1 MPAIYFRSYQPPE
14 GTSIR
19 RPAVHRWPVA
29 STQALYRATS
39 LNHQI
44 NNRIQMKTFL
54 FVSLLVATSQV
65 FGQTATVRG
74 LVQDAHHQALPFST
88 VMLLSAA
95 DSSLVK
101 AQVSSE
107 SGAYTFAM
115 LRPGNYRVSVTG
127 VGYAQHYSDVVALA
141 DSQSVDMAAIE
152 LAELAKQLN
161 EVKVSARK
169 PLLEI
174 TPDKTVLN
182 VQGSITA
189 AGSSALELLQ
199 KAPGVIVDPSDN
211 IVLQGKNGARVYI
224 DGKLSPLTQGDL
236 AAYLRTLQASDI
248 EAIEIIAHPS
258 ARYDASGNAG
268 IINIRLKKN
277 KNFGTNGS
285 VALGI
290 AQGRFYPK
298 QTGSLS
304 LNHRTKGANFFVN
317 YSNRLARDWSYINFY
332 RQQNGL
338 YYDQKS
344 EITTSSSSH
353 NVKAGA
359 DFFLNSRSTL
369 GVLVN
374 ANARNSDS
382 QTYGRTPIGPI
393 GQPQTSVLIANNH
406 NIGSRGNLNANLN
419 YQYADTSGHTLNV
432 DADYGHYNSRG
443 NNYQPNQYLDPTERT
458 ILQERNYRMRTQ
470 TNIDLYTLKADYQQ
484 PLWKGKLSTGFK
496 LSSVKTGN
504 DFNFLDVV
512 DSREVLNMDRT
523 NQFTY
528 TERVSAGYA
537 SFEKQVKK
545 IQWQAGLRVEHT
557 YSHGLLSS
565 INNQADG
572 NVERN
577 YVNLFPSAGLTY
589 NANANNSYAVTFSR
603 RIDRPSYQD
612 LNPFESK
619 VDELTYQK
627 GNAFLVPQ
635 YTNSVEISHTYQYKL
650 TTTLGFSRTTDFF
663 TSITD
668 TTEGNR
674 NFITTRNLSR
684 QDVIS
689 LGVSYPFNIAKW
701 WNVYASL
708 TAYHSNN
715 RADFGPGRT
724 INLNANVVNIYSQ
737 HSITL
742 PNKWSIE
749 VSGYYTSPSIWGGTF
764 LNRRYWGATVG
775 ASHKLLKDM
784 GTLGITLTDPFYSQ
798 RWRGVSQFGGLYM
811 IAGGGAESRQL
822 RVNFTYNFGNKQV
835 KGARRRDAGSTDESK
850 RIN

>member
-1 MPAIYFRSYQPPE
+1 MK
-14 GTSIR
+14 
-19 RPAVHRWPVA
+19 
-29 STQALYRATS
+29 S
-39 LNHQI
+39 L
-44 NNRIQMKTFL
+44 L
-54 FVSLLVATSQV
+54 FISLLVASCQV
-65 FGQTATVRG
+65 FGQTATMRG
-74 LVQDAHHQALPFST
+74 VVQDARHQAIPFST

-101 AQVSSE
+101 AQVSSD
-107 SGAYTFAM
+107 SGTYTFAA
-115 LRPGNYRVSVTG
+115 LRPGSYRVSVTG
-127 VGYAQHYSDVVALA
+127 VGYAQHYSEIIALV
-141 DSQSVDMAAIE
+141 DSQAVSMTAIE
-152 LAELAKQLN
+152 LAELANQLN
-161 EVKVSARK
+161 EVKVSGRK

-182 VQGSITA
+182 VQASITA

-236 AAYLRTLQASDI
+236 AAYLRTLLASDI

-268 IINIRLKKN
+268 ILNIRLKKN

-285 VALGI
+285 VTLGL
-290 AQGRFYPK
+290 AQGRLYPK
-298 QTGSLS
+298 QNGSLS

-332 RQQNGL
+332 RQQAGM

-344 EITTSSSSH
+344 EITTWSSAH
-353 NVKAGA
+353 NLKAGA
-359 DFFLNSRSTL
+359 DFFLGAKSTL

-374 ANARNSDS
+374 ANTRNSDS
-382 QTYGRTPIGPI
+382 QTEGRTPIGPI
-393 GQPQTSVLIANNH
+393 GRPNTSILIANNH
-406 NIGSRGNLNANLN
+406 NVGNRGNLNANLN
-419 YQYADTSGHTLNV
+419 YHYADTSGHTLNV
-432 DADYGHYNSRG
+432 DADYGRYTSTV
-443 NNYQPNQYLDPTERT
+443 NNYQPNQYRDPTERT
-458 ILQERNYRMRTQ
+458 ILQERNYRMRTR
-470 TNIDLYTLKADYQQ
+470 TTIDLYTLKADYQQ
-484 PLWKGKLSTGFK
+484 TLWKGKLNTGFK
-496 LSSVKTGN
+496 LSSVETGN
-504 DFNFLDVV
+504 DFNFFDVI
-512 DSREVLNMDRT
+512 DTRDVLNTDRT

-537 SFEKQVKK
+537 SFERQVKK

-557 YSHGLLSS
+557 YSHGLLSGTS
-565 INNQADG
+565 KQSDG
-572 NVERN
+572 DVERN

-589 NANANNSYAVTFSR
+589 SANANNSYSVAFSR

-612 LNPFESK
+612 LNPFEAK

-635 YTNSVEISHTYQYKL
+635 YTNSLELSHTYQYKL

-684 QDVIS
+684 QDVVS

-724 INLNANVVNIYSQ
+724 INLNANVLNLYSQ

-764 LNRRYWGATVG
+764 LNRRYWGSTIG
-775 ASHKLLKDM
+775 ASHKVLKDM
-784 GTLGITLTDPFYSQ
+784 GTLAVTVTDPFYSQ

-811 IAGGGAESRQL
+811 IASGGSETRQL

-835 KGARRRDAGSTDESK
+835 KGARRRDAGSADESK

>member
-1 MPAIYFRSYQPPE
+1 MFVGVRTTFGS
-14 GTSIR
+14 
-19 RPAVHRWPVA
+19 HNDRWRLA
-29 STQALYRATS
+29 DTQASNGAVA
-39 LNHQI
+39 LNQPI
-44 NNRIQMKTFL
+44 NNHNPMKTLL
-54 FVSLLVATSQV
+54 FISLLAATSQA
-65 FGQTATVRG
+65 FGQMASIRGVVHDVR
-74 LVQDAHHQALPFST
+74 HQAVPFST

-101 AQVSSE
+101 AQVSSD
-107 SGAYTFAM
+107 SGTYTFDA
-115 LRPGNYRVSVTG
+115 LPAGSYRVSVTG
-127 VGYAQHYSDVVALA
+127 VGYLQHYSDILALA
-141 DSQSVDMAAIE
+141 DSQLVSMTTIE
-152 LAELAKQLN
+152 LAELTNQLN
-161 EVKVSARK
+161 EVKVSGRK

-182 VQGSITA
+182 VDASITA

-199 KAPGVIVDPSDN
+199 KAPGVLVDPSDN

-236 AAYLRTLQASDI
+236 ATYLKTVLASDI
-248 EAIEIIAHPS
+248 EAIEIISHPS

-268 IINIRLKKN
+268 IINIRLRKN

-285 VALGI
+285 VTVGL

-298 QTGSLS
+298 QNGALS
-304 LNHRTKGANFFVN
+304 LNHRTKGANFFIN

-332 RQQNGL
+332 RQQAGM

-344 EITTSSSSH
+344 EITTWSSAH
-353 NVKAGA
+353 NLKAGA
-359 DFFLNSRSTL
+359 DFFIGTKSTL
-369 GVLVN
+369 GILVN
-374 ANARNSDS
+374 TNNRNSDS
-382 QTYGRTPIGPI
+382 QSEGRTPIGVI
-393 GQPQTSVLIANNH
+393 GRPNTSVLIANNQ
-406 NIGSRGNLNANLN
+406 NIASRGNINANLN
-419 YQYADTSGHTLNV
+419 YQYADTTGRTLNV
-432 DADYGHYNSRG
+432 DADYGRYNATG
-443 NNYQPNQYLDPTERT
+443 NNYQPNQYRDPTEQT
-458 ILQERNYRMRTQ
+458 ILQERNYRMRTL
-470 TNIDLYTLKADYQQ
+470 TNINLYTLKADYQQ

-496 LSSVKTGN
+496 LSSVTTGN
-504 DFNFLDVV
+504 NFNFFDVSSTQ
-512 DSREVLNMDRT
+512 DVLNTDRT
-523 NQFTY
+523 NEFTY

-537 SFEKQVKK
+537 SFEQQVKK
-545 IQWQAGLRVEHT
+545 IQWQAGLRVEQT

-577 YVNLFPSAGLTY
+577 YVNLFPSAGVTY
-589 NANANNSYAVTFSR
+589 NANANNSYSVAFSR

-619 VDELTYQK
+619 IDELTYQK
-627 GNAFLVPQ
+627 GNAFLLPQ
-635 YTNSVEISHTYQYKL
+635 YTSSLEISHVYKYKL

-684 QDVIS
+684 QDVVS
-689 LGVSYPFNIAKW
+689 LAVGYPFSIAKW

-724 INLNANVVNIYSQ
+724 INLNANVLNLYSQ
-737 HSITL
+737 HSISL
-742 PNKWSIE
+742 PNKWSLE
-749 VSGYYTSPSIWGGTF
+749 VSAYYTSPSIWGGTF
-764 LNRRYWGATVG
+764 LNRRYWGSTIG
-775 ASHKLLKDM
+775 ASHKVLKDQ
-784 GTLGITLTDPFYSQ
+784 GTLAITLTDPFYSQ
-798 RWRGVSQFGGLYM
+798 QWRGVSQFGGLYM
-811 IAGGGAESRQL
+811 IASGGAETRQL
-822 RVNFTYNFGNKQV
+822 RINFTYNFGNNQV
-835 KGARRRDAGSTDESK
+835 KAARRRDAGSTEESK

>member
-1 MPAIYFRSYQPPE
+1 
-14 GTSIR
+14 
-19 RPAVHRWPVA
+19 
-29 STQALYRATS
+29 
-39 LNHQI
+39 
-44 NNRIQMKTFL
+44 MKTLL
-54 FVSLLVATSQV
+54 FISLLAATSQA
-65 FGQTATVRG
+65 FGQMASIRGVVHDVR
-74 LVQDAHHQALPFST
+74 HQAVPFST

-101 AQVSSE
+101 AQVSSD
-107 SGAYTFAM
+107 SGTYTFDA
-115 LRPGNYRVSVTG
+115 LPAGSYRVSVTG
-127 VGYAQHYSDVVALA
+127 VGYLQHYSDILALA
-141 DSQSVDMAAIE
+141 DSQLVSMTTIE
-152 LAELAKQLN
+152 LSELTNQLN
-161 EVKVSARK
+161 EVKVSGRK

-182 VQGSITA
+182 VEASITA

-199 KAPGVIVDPSDN
+199 KAPGVLVDPSDN

-236 AAYLRTLQASDI
+236 ATYLKTVLASDV
-248 EAIEIIAHPS
+248 EAIEIISHPS

-268 IINIRLKKN
+268 IINIRLRKN

-285 VALGI
+285 VTVGL

-298 QTGSLS
+298 QNGSLS
-304 LNHRTKGANFFVN
+304 LNHRTKGANFFIN

-332 RQQNGL
+332 RQQAGM

-344 EITTSSSSH
+344 EITTWSSAH
-353 NVKAGA
+353 NLKAGA
-359 DFFLNSRSTL
+359 DFFIGTKSTL
-369 GVLVN
+369 GILVN
-374 ANARNSDS
+374 TNNRNSDS
-382 QTYGRTPIGPI
+382 QTEGRTPIGVI
-393 GQPQTSVLIANNH
+393 GRPNTSVLIANNH
-406 NIGSRGNLNANLN
+406 NIASRGNVNANLN
-419 YQYADTSGHTLNV
+419 YQYADTTGRTLNV
-432 DADYGHYNSRG
+432 DADYGHYNATG
-443 NNYQPNQYLDPTERT
+443 NNYQPNQYRDPTEQT
-458 ILQERNYRMRTQ
+458 ILQERNYRMRTL
-470 TNIDLYTLKADYQQ
+470 TNINLYTLKADYQQ

-496 LSSVKTGN
+496 LSSVTTGN
-504 DFNFLDVV
+504 NFNFFDVSSTQ
-512 DSREVLNMDRT
+512 DVLNTDRT
-523 NQFTY
+523 NEFTY

-537 SFEKQVKK
+537 SFEQQVKK
-545 IQWQAGLRVEHT
+545 IQWQAGLRVEQT

-577 YVNLFPSAGLTY
+577 YVNLFPSAGVTY
-589 NANANNSYAVTFSR
+589 NANANNSYSVAFSR

-619 VDELTYQK
+619 IDELTYQK
-627 GNAFLVPQ
+627 GNAFLLPQ
-635 YTNSVEISHTYQYKL
+635 YTSSLEISHVYKYKL

-684 QDVIS
+684 QDVVS
-689 LGVSYPFNIAKW
+689 LAVGYPFSIAKW

-724 INLNANVVNIYSQ
+724 INLNANVLNLYSQ
-737 HSITL
+737 HSISL
-742 PNKWSIE
+742 PNKWSLE
-749 VSGYYTSPSIWGGTF
+749 VSAYYTSPSIWGGTF
-764 LNRRYWGATVG
+764 LNRRYWGSTIG
-775 ASHKLLKDM
+775 ASHKVLKDQ
-784 GTLGITLTDPFYSQ
+784 GTLAITLTDPFYSQ
-798 RWRGVSQFGGLYM
+798 QWRGVSQFGGLYM
-811 IAGGGAESRQL
+811 IASGGAETRQL
-822 RVNFTYNFGNKQV
+822 RINFTYNFGNNQV
-835 KGARRRDAGSTDESK
+835 KAARRRDAGSTEESK

>member
-1 MPAIYFRSYQPPE
+1 MRS
-14 GTSIR
+14 
-19 RPAVHRWPVA
+19 
-29 STQALYRATS
+29 
-39 LNHQI
+39 
-44 NNRIQMKTFL
+44 FL
-54 FVSLLVATSQV
+54 FISLLLASCQV
-65 FGQTATVRG
+65 LGQTATVQG
-74 LVQDAHHQALPFST
+74 VVQDVRHQALPFST

-95 DSSLVK
+95 DSALVK

-107 SGAYTFAM
+107 SGTYAFPA

-127 VGYAQHYSDVVALA
+127 VGYVQYYSAVIALA
-141 DSQSVDMAAIE
+141 DGQAVELAPIE
-152 LAELAKQLN
+152 LAELANQLS

-182 VQGSITA
+182 VESSITS
-189 AGSSALELLQ
+189 AGSSALEILQ

-211 IVLQGKNGARVYI
+211 ILLQGKNGARIYI

-248 EAIEIIAHPS
+248 EAVEIIAHPS

-285 VALGI
+285 VTLGV
-290 AQGRFYPK
+290 AQGRLYPK
-298 QTGSLS
+298 QNGSFA
-304 LNHRTKGANFFVN
+304 LNHRNKGANFFVN

-332 RQQNGL
+332 RQQNGM
-338 YYDQKS
+338 YYDQQS
-344 EITTSSSSH
+344 EVTTWSSVH
-353 NVKAGA
+353 NLKAGA
-359 DFFLNSRSTL
+359 DFFLGSKSTL

-374 ANARNSDS
+374 ANTRDADA
-382 QTYGRTPIGPI
+382 QTAGRTPIGII
-393 GQPQTSVLIANNH
+393 GQPNTSVLIANNH
-406 NIGSRGNLNANLN
+406 NMSSRGNLNANLN
-419 YQYADTSGHTLNV
+419 YHYADTSGHTLNV
-432 DADYGHYNSRG
+432 DADYGQYSSTG
-443 NNYQPNQYLDPTERT
+443 NNYQPNQYQDSAERT
-458 ILQERNYRMRTQ
+458 VLLERNYRMRTR
-470 TNIDLYTLKADYQQ
+470 TNVNLYTLKTDYQQ
-484 PLWKGKLSTGFK
+484 SLWKGKLSAGFK
-496 LSSVKTGN
+496 LSSVKTDN
-504 DFNFLDVV
+504 NFNFFDVLATG
-512 DSREVLNMDRT
+512 EVLNNTRT

-537 SFEKQVKK
+537 SFEQQVKK
-545 IQWQAGLRVEHT
+545 IQWQVGLRLEHT

-589 NANANNSYAVTFSR
+589 NANANNSYSLAFSR
-603 RIDRPSYQD
+603 RIDRPSYQE
-612 LNPFESK
+612 LNPFEFKS
-619 VDELTYQK
+619 DELTYLK
-627 GNAFLVPQ
+627 GNAFLLPQ
-635 YTNSVEISHTYQYKL
+635 YTNSLELSHTYQYKL
-650 TTTLGFSRTTDFF
+650 TTTVGLSRTTDFF

-668 TTEGNR
+668 TTESNR

-715 RADFGPGRT
+715 NADFGLGRT
-724 INLNANVVNIYSQ
+724 INLNANVLNIYMQ

-742 PNKWSIE
+742 PHKWTIE
-749 VSGYYTSPSIWGGTF
+749 LSGYYTSPSIWGGTF
-764 LNRRYWGATVG
+764 INRRYWGSTIG
-775 ASHKLLKDM
+775 TSHKVLKDQ
-784 GTLGITLTDPFYSQ
+784 GTLAVTLTDPFYSQ
-798 RWRGVSQFGGLYM
+798 QWRGVSQFGGLYM
-811 IAGGGAESRQL
+811 IASGGFESRQV

-835 KGARRRDAGSTDESK
+835 KSARRRDAGSADESK
-850 RIN
+850 RINP

>member
-1 MPAIYFRSYQPPE
+1 
-14 GTSIR
+14 
-19 RPAVHRWPVA
+19 
-29 STQALYRATS
+29 
-39 LNHQI
+39 
-44 NNRIQMKTFL
+44 MKTLL
-54 FVSLLVATSQV
+54 FITLLFATSQL
-65 FGQTATVRG
+65 FGQSATLRG
-74 LVQDAHHQALPFST
+74 GVQDAQQRAVPFVT
-88 VMLLSAA
+88 VMLLKAA

-101 AQVSSE
+101 AQVSSD
-107 SGAYTFAM
+107 SGTYTFAA
-115 LRPGNYRVSVTG
+115 LRAGAYRVSVTG
-127 VGYAQHYSDVVALA
+127 VGYQQTYSAPITLTDGQAVKLA
-141 DSQSVDMAAIE
+141 TIRLVDQTSQ
-152 LAELAKQLN
+152 LT

-182 VQGSITA
+182 VEASITA

-211 IVLQGKNGARVYI
+211 ILLQGKNGARVYI
-224 DGKLSPLTQGDL
+224 DGKLSPLTQADL
-236 AAYLRTLQASDI
+236 AAYLRTLLASDI

-285 VALGI
+285 VSLGLSM
-290 AQGRFYPK
+290 GRYYPK
-298 QTGSLS
+298 QNGSLS

-317 YSNRLARDWSYINFY
+317 YSNRLARDWSYVNFY
-332 RQQNGL
+332 RQQAGM

-344 EITTSSSSH
+344 ETTTWSSAH
-353 NVKAGA
+353 NLKAGA
-359 DFFLNSRSTL
+359 DFFLNAKSTL

-374 ANARNSDS
+374 ANTRTANSA
-382 QTYGRTPIGPI
+382 TNGRTPIGTI
-393 GQPQTSVLIANNH
+393 GEPNTSILLANNQ
-406 NIGSRGNLNANLN
+406 NASSRGNLNANLN
-419 YQYADTSGHTLNV
+419 YHFADTSGHVLNV
-432 DADYGHYNSRG
+432 DVDYGHYNTTG
-443 NNYQPNQYLDPTERT
+443 NNYQPNQYRDALEQTV
-458 ILQERNYRMRTQ
+458 LQERNYRMKTL
-470 TNIDLYTLKADYQQ
+470 TNINLYTLKADYEQK
-484 PLWKGKLSTGFK
+484 LGRGKLSTGFK

-504 DFNFLDVV
+504 DFNFFDVV
-512 DSREVLNMDRT
+512 DAQDVLNTDRT

-537 SFEKQVKK
+537 SYERQIKK
-545 IQWQAGLRVEHT
+545 IQFQAGLRLEHT
-557 YSHGLLSS
+557 YSHGVLSS
-565 INNQADG
+565 LNAQTDG
-572 NVERN
+572 NVARN
-577 YVNLFPSAGLTY
+577 YLNLFPSAGLTY
-589 NANANNSYAVTFSR
+589 SANTNNSYSVSFSR

-627 GNAFLVPQ
+627 GNAFLRPQ
-635 YTNSVEISHTYQYKL
+635 YTNSLEVSHTYKYKL

-674 NFITTRNLSR
+674 NFITTRNLSK

-689 LGVSYPFNIAKW
+689 LGVSYPFSIAKW
-701 WNVYASL
+701 WNVYANL

-715 RADFGPGRT
+715 RADFGQGRT
-724 INLNANVVNIYSQ
+724 IDLNANVLSFYSQ
-737 HSITL
+737 HTITL
-742 PNKWSIE
+742 PNQWNIE

-764 LNRRYWGATVG
+764 LNRRYWGSTVG
-775 ASHKLLKDM
+775 VSHKVLKDK
-784 GTLGITLTDPFYSQ
+784 GTLALTVTDPFNSQ

-811 IAGGGAESRQL
+811 IASGGYESRQF
-822 RVNFTYNFGNKQV
+822 RINFTYNFGSSQV
-835 KGARRRDAGSTDESK
+835 KGARQRNEGSADENK